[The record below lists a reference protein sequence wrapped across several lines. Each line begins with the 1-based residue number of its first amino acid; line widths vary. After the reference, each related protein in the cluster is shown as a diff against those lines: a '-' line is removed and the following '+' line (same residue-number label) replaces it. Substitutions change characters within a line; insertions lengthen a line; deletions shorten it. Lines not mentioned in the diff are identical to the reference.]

1 VSLPIPIEKT
11 QRFLQAFCIGRQGAR
26 CLERYGLM
34 GYLLCKP
41 LGESS
46 QEDVYA
52 LGVDLPPE
60 FLSAGLRL

>member
-1 VSLPIPIEKT
+1 
-11 QRFLQAFCIGRQGAR
+11 
-26 CLERYGLM
+26 M